1 MPSLSLS
8 AHNRRFFTFSSH
20 LIPDKFYALSGAL
33 LKTALAS
40 KPHFQTQF
48 NALSTK
54 YFQNSQ
60 SNDTI
65 GPQAQRYSARRL
77 ALCRSVCVNKPLDR

>member
-8 AHNRRFFTFSSH
+8 AHNRRFLTFSSRS
-20 LIPDKFYALSGAL
+20 IPDKFHAPSGAL
-33 LKTALAS
+33 LKTVLAS

-54 YFQNSQ
+54 YF
-60 SNDTI
+60 
-65 GPQAQRYSARRL
+65 
-77 ALCRSVCVNKPLDR
+77 